1 MHKFPHLYRKR
12 GGERDVSARATHL
25 KAVTGTVPVTTIER
39 KQMSNKTNF
48 KRISLA
54 VVAALGLGV
63 LASGPS
69 NAAVQSG
76 ATLSISAPSASIK
89 AGETATAT
97 LTATFT
103 GIGGNSPTYDSMS
116 VTYVRTTGSAPGGS
130 INFLGSAVDTVSVKA
145 YGTGTA
151 SAWADGDTSSAVT
164 AKFTFQLVQPTT
176 AGSYTYTFYPA
187 FNSAATGVTPPAPV
201 TFSITVAAAN
211 TKPAA
216 AQSSIYIGTWANQP
230 QGTANLTDSTIVVTA
245 GTIGTPAAVGYITWV
260 QRNSDSA
267 TASPLVKESVT
278 AVIEGAGLLNVNGN
292 GVNGAKA
299 GAVTAEQGETI
310 TVWSDG
316 RTGTATIRFT
326 TTSMTTWASK
336 TVTFFGTATK
346 ATLTSVRSK
355 VSKVGA
361 DSAVALRVA
370 ISDTNDKLVTSATN
384 MYVHSSDTK
393 VVSNGLCSVTVSATL
408 GYGTCSLSGLVGE
421 TGTTTIKV
429 ANYAFESSAAVA
441 AAGFVATGEATIQVV
456 GQARQVK
463 ATFDKASY
471 NPGNEAVIILTATDT
486 WGAVVDTQTITGA
499 LTAEGLDFNAAGDI
513 TDTVITFS
521 GGVKR
526 NTYTM
531 PTAGQTVILSYKGG
545 AGLVGAQLADS
556 VTALVLDPAEEA
568 ANSALDAAQE
578 ATDAA
583 IAATDAAI
591 LAQEA
596 ADEAASAAIAAQET
610 AQAAVDAVTALSA
623 EVTKL
628 VAQLATLQK
637 LLTRVAKK
645 VGLKI

>member
-1 MHKFPHLYRKR
+1 M
-12 GGERDVSARATHL
+12 SARATHL
-25 KAVTGTVPVTTIER
+25 KAAIGNVSVATIER
-39 KQMSNKTNF
+39 KQMSNKTTY
-48 KRISLA
+48 KRIALA
-54 VVAALGLGV
+54 VVAALGFGV

-76 ATLSISAPSASIK
+76 ATLSISGATASIK

-103 GIGGNSPTYDSMS
+103 GINGFSPNYDSMS
-116 VTYVRTTGSAPGGS
+116 VTYVRTTGTSNGGATV
-130 INFLGSAVDTVSVKA
+130 NFAGSAIDTASVKA
-145 YGTGTA
+145 YGAGSA

-164 AKFTFQLVQPTT
+164 AKFKFDFVMPTT
-176 AGSYTYTFYPA
+176 AGTYGYTFYPA
-187 FNSAATGVTPPAPV
+187 FNNAATGVTPPAPV
-201 TFSITVAAAN
+201 TFTITVAAAN

-216 AQSSIYIGTWANQP
+216 TQSSIYIGTWANQP
-230 QGTANLTDSTIVVTA
+230 QATANLTDSAIVATA
-245 GTIGTPAAVGYITWV
+245 GTIGTPVAVGYITWV
-260 QRNSDSA
+260 QRNSDSS
-267 TASPLVKESVT
+267 TSVVVKESVT
-278 AVIEGAGLLNVNGN
+278 AVIDGAGLLNVNGN

-299 GAVTAEQGETI
+299 GAVTAEAGETI

-316 RTGTATIRFT
+316 RTGTATIKFT

-346 ATLTSVRSK
+346 ASLVAVRPK

-361 DSAVALRVA
+361 DSAVALRVTL
-370 ISDTNDKLVTSATN
+370 SDASDKVVTTATN
-384 MYVHSSDTK
+384 IYVHSSDTK
-393 VVSNGLCSVTVSATL
+393 VVNNGLCSVTVSASL
-408 GYGTCSLSGLVGE
+408 GYGTCSLSGLVGD
-421 TGTTTIKV
+421 TGTAKIKV
-429 ANYAFESSAAVA
+429 ANYAFESSTTVA
-441 AAGFVATGEATIQVV
+441 AAGYVAPQEVTIQVV
-456 GQARQVK
+456 GAARQVK

-471 NPGNEAVIILTATDT
+471 TPGEKSTVTLVATDT

-499 LTAEGLDFNAAGDI
+499 LLAGLDFNVGTDVS
-513 TDTVITFS
+513 DTVITFS
-521 GGVKR
+521 SGVK
-526 NTYTM
+526 TFSYVM
-531 PTAGQTVILSYKGG
+531 PTNGQTVTLDYQGG
-545 AGLVGAQLADS
+545 AGLVGSQSADS
-556 VTALVLDPAEEA
+556 VSALVIDPAEEA

-637 LLTRVAKK
+637 LLNRVAKR
-645 VGLKI
+645 VGVKL